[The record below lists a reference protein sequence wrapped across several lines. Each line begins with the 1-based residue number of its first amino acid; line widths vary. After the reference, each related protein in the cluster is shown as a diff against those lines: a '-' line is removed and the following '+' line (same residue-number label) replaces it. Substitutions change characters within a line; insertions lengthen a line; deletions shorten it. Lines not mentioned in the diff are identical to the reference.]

1 MGMNRRMRKRQFY
14 LARKYALILLAV
26 IIATGAAVSLNG
38 ISAKAG
44 DLPAEDASSCA
55 YLQIKS
61 YKSMRLEPGDTLW
74 GIALEHKGSRYASA
88 QDYIDEVME
97 INGLT
102 SDRIHADRYLTI
114 PYYE

>member
-1 MGMNRRMRKRQFY
+1 MRMNRRMRKRQFY

-102 SDRIHADRYLTI
+102 SDRIHADRYLPI

>member
-1 MGMNRRMRKRQFY
+1 MRMNRRMRKRQFY

-26 IIATGAAVSLNG
+26 IIETGAAVSLNG

-44 DLPAEDASSCA
+44 YLPAEDASSCA

>member
-1 MGMNRRMRKRQFY
+1 MRMNRRMRKRQFY

>member
-1 MGMNRRMRKRQFY
+1 MRMNRRMRKRQFY

-61 YKSMRLEPGDTLW
+61 YNSMRLEPGDTLW

>member
-1 MGMNRRMRKRQFY
+1 MRKRQFY

-44 DLPAEDASSCA
+44 DLPAGDASSCT
-55 YLQIKS
+55 YLQGKS

-74 GIALEHKGSRYASA
+74 GIALEHKGSRYGSV

>member
-1 MGMNRRMRKRQFY
+1 MRMNRRMRKRQFY

-26 IIATGAAVSLNG
+26 IIAIGADVSLNG

>member
-1 MGMNRRMRKRQFY
+1 MRMNRRMRKRQFY
-14 LARKYALILLAV
+14 LARKDAVILLAV

>member
-1 MGMNRRMRKRQFY
+1 M
-14 LARKYALILLAV
+14 LAV

-44 DLPAEDASSCA
+44 DTPAEDASSCA

>member
-1 MGMNRRMRKRQFY
+1 MRMNRRMRKRQFY

-74 GIALEHKGSRYASA
+74 GIALEHKGSRYGNQRAYVGPYPCR
-88 QDYIDEVME
+88 QI
-97 INGLT
+97 
-102 SDRIHADRYLTI
+102 SDDTI
-114 PYYE
+114 L

>member
-1 MGMNRRMRKRQFY
+1 MRMNRRMRKRQFY

-26 IIATGAAVSLNG
+26 IIATGAAVSLNC

-44 DLPAEDASSCA
+44 DLPADDASSCA

>member
-1 MGMNRRMRKRQFY
+1 MRKRQFY